1 MYLPYLRI
9 RIPAPR
15 DRRFFLS
22 EGGSRMDNFEA
33 LWAYQTEDI
42 KADAIANAI
51 RRSPVRQKLEKTRDL
66 ILDRQKQY
74 KQIEVEITAMAD
86 RKDIISQAVE
96 HSEAQLRTL
105 KERFDTNPP
114 DTAEDVKALMAEVS
128 HCRDTIRQYEAEI
141 ARIVKESS
149 AHEKQQHVV
158 RMDAANAKKAFD
170 QLKTEYEAESQSKK
184 TELDEQRAKAKALA
198 ATVDPALL
206 DEYNTIKK
214 HISPPIARLTHGQCS
229 GCNTSLPS
237 AVVSKIKNGGLVEC
251 ETCGRMI
258 IQ

>member
-1 MYLPYLRI
+1 M
-9 RIPAPR
+9 
-15 DRRFFLS
+15 
-22 EGGSRMDNFEA
+22 
-33 LWAYQTEDI
+33 

-51 RRSPVRQKLEKTRDL
+51 KSSPILLNLEKARDF
-66 ILDRQKQY
+66 ILERQKQY
-74 KQIEVEITAMAD
+74 KQIEDEIAGMAD
-86 RKDIISQAVE
+86 RKDVIAQAVS
-96 HSEAQLRTL
+96 HSESQLSSL
-105 KERFDTNPP
+105 QQRFDANPP
-114 DTAEDVKALMAEVS
+114 QTAEEIKSFLAEVS
-128 HCRDTIRQYEAEI
+128 RCRDTIRQYEAEI

-149 AHEKQQHVV
+149 AHEKQQHIV

>member
-1 MYLPYLRI
+1 M
-9 RIPAPR
+9 A
-15 DRRFFLS
+15 
-22 EGGSRMDNFEA
+22 NFEA
-33 LWAYQTEDI
+33 LWAFQTEDI

-96 HSEAQLRTL
+96 HSEAQLQSL
-105 KERFDTNPP
+105 KERFESNPP
-114 DTAEDVKALMAEVS
+114 RSAEEVKSLMAEVS

-158 RMDAANAKKAFD
+158 RVDAANAKKAFD
-170 QLKTEYEAESQSKK
+170 QLKAEYEAESQSKK
-184 TELDEQRAKAKALA
+184 AELDEQRAKAKALVA
-198 ATVDPALL
+198 EVDPDLL
-206 DEYNTIKK
+206 EEYNTIKK
-214 HISPPIARLTHGQCS
+214 HISPPVARLTHGQCS

-237 AVVSKIKNGGLVEC
+237 AVLSKIKSGNLVEC